1 MILCDTNIFIH
12 AFNGNEETIA
22 KMKQIGFENIVL
34 SSITVMEL
42 FQGMRNKKELELMK
56 TRIKYYDTVEID
68 SRVSI
73 LATGLIETFAL
84 SHGLQI
90 PDAIIGATAI
100 THEIEI
106 FTYNLKDF
114 QYLPGIKLHLQ
125 D

>member
-56 TRIKYYDTVEID
+56 TRIKYYDKVEID